1 MKKTIRTAM
10 TAAVFAAANMS
21 ALPSMG
27 AGDNGSNQWPP
38 FNNMSETVDFSGQ
51 GAYGVYGPPPTDGTW
66 WDSEPWNNPG
76 TVEKVLTTVTT
87 TTLPAPVYGPAPTT
101 TVSDED
107 WDNVLTTFT
116 SFMTTSTTSTTTEVT
131 YPQTVYGPPIDIF
144 RGDINMDY
152 AVDCFD
158 VIAVRRML
166 INGADI
172 HSDAAYFADVNSDGK
187 LNIADLIL
195 IQKLV
200 LGKVSVN
207 ELGKEYG
214 NRYNRETEIEKI
226 TTSVKDDPIVT
237 TIAEPYDPGKD
248 VVITLYGI
256 RPIDDRLKEML
267 EERDKDITDK

>member
-1 MKKTIRTAM
+1 M

-51 GAYGVYGPPPTDGTW
+51 EAYGVYGPPPTDGTW

-116 SFMTTSTTSTTTEVT
+116 SFVTSTTTTTTEVT

-144 RGDINMDY
+144 RGDVNMDY

-226 TTSVKDDPIVT
+226 TAPVKDDPIVT
-237 TIAEPYDPGKD
+237 TITEPYDPGKD

-256 RPIDDRLKEML
+256 RPIDERLKEML